1 MNTPEAAAFADA
13 LDGLGAGMFLVDES
27 GGIVHVNG
35 SGQVM
40 LHERSVLRAA
50 DGKLVACEANAASA
64 LKKIFAAAGG
74 GAVAV
79 CTSDIAV
86 PLGTRDGEHYV
97 AHVLPLTAGARR
109 RAGSSYAAVA
119 ALFVHKVALNAPF
132 RPEAIATVYNLT
144 PSELRVLLAIVEVGG
159 VQGAAEA
166 LGIGEATVKTH
177 LHRLFRKTGAARQ
190 ADLVKLVAGFASPFD
205 CQPQAPVRLPIGSR
219 SAEAAPCGCRH
230 PSATDH
236 VSPIRKVQSQCG
248 ARCCPVSP
256 LRSDPGAFGR
266 RSGGA

>member
-1 MNTPEAAAFADA
+1 MNIPEAAAFADA
-13 LDGLGAGMFLVDES
+13 LDGLGAGMFLVDET

-64 LKKIFAAAGG
+64 LKKIFATAGG

-97 AHVLPLTAGARR
+97 AHVLPLTSGARR
-109 RAGSSYAAVA
+109 RAGARYAAVA
-119 ALFVHKVALNAPF
+119 ALFVHKVALEASF

-177 LHRLFRKTGAARQ
+177 LHRLFRKTGSARQ

-205 CQPQAPVRLPIGSR
+205 CHCEPEAPLRLPSGINR
-219 SAEAAPCGCRH
+219 SAEPAPCGCRQ
-230 PSATDH
+230 PSSTDH
-236 VSPIRKVQSQCG
+236 VPIGKEQSLC
-248 ARCCPVSP
+248 ARTCPGSP
-256 LRSDPGAFGR
+256 LRS
-266 RSGGA
+266 